1 MLPMLM
7 MMSDKN
13 KSGSGDN
20 SMLMAMMMMQNG
32 GMDFASN
39 PMMLYALMGDKGGD
53 NSMLMAI
60 LMSQMMQGA
69 PTKHTC
75 NCDHN

>member
-1 MLPMLM
+1 MFGFDFYTKLVVPFDMGATFGGASASNPFGMLPMLM

-13 KSGSGDN
+13 KSSSNDN
-20 SMLMAMMMMQNG
+20 SMLMAM
-32 GMDFASN
+32 
-39 PMMLYALMGDKGGD
+39 
-53 NSMLMAI
+53 

-75 NCDHN
+75 NCDL